1 MVVNEPYMKLIIV
14 KSEKAATINPSIP
27 FACKTVLFLPGYVD
41 SLIRSKVINGYLFIV
56 FVYSDQGSIG
66 FNNQL
71 FTLLK
76 ASDKP
81 DIVSAGKPC

>member
-27 FACKTVLFLPGYVD
+27 FAFKTVWFLPGYVE
-41 SLIRSKVINGYLFIV
+41 SLIRSKVINGHLFIV
-56 FVYSDQGSIG
+56 FVYPDQGSIG

-76 ASDKP
+76 ASDIP